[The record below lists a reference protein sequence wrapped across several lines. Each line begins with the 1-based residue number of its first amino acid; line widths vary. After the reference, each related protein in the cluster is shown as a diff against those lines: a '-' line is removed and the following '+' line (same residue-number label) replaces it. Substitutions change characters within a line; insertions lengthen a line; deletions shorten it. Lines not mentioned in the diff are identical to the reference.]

1 MDNFES
7 DVSFQSAP
15 SADLRKYIWL
25 LWRWSWLIALCAL
38 LAGVGAYVFSRL
50 QTPVFQANTTILVNE
65 ATSAQSNNYSAIYL
79 TYSQLTNTYAAM
91 LTKQPLLDKVRLRL
105 GLTETSAEFSVKVNP
120 VRDTQLLQLVV
131 ESTDPYLAASV
142 ANELVSVFTDEIKNL
157 QEFKFLASKENLQ
170 TQLTYLETQIEENSK
185 SLDAI
190 IQANINQIQQQ
201 NAGQQADLIPTQA
214 LEERAR
220 QINQPEIDQLETRLT
235 QYRQIYASVL
245 ASYEQIR
252 LAEAQATTSF
262 IQVEPAVPSTA
273 AIRPQVTRNTLLA
286 TIVGLMLAV
295 GGIFAIEFLDDT
307 IRDPDT
313 VTAMTGLPVLATIS
327 HHDQPG
333 NEPITQ
339 GNPRSP
345 ISESFR
351 SLRTNVKY
359 ASVDHPIRRLLV
371 TSPTPEE
378 GKTTVTSN
386 LAVVLAQGGSS
397 VVLIDADLRRSRI
410 HKMFGLE
417 NKNGIT
423 NLFVQ
428 PNLYFEGITQAV
440 KTENLRILSSGGTPP
455 NPSELLGSKKMNEI
469 LEGLAETADLI
480 ILDTPP
486 VLTVTDAVALSSAVD
501 GVLVVAKIGVT
512 KQAALLKAIEQ
523 LRQVNANIMG
533 IVINDVNPKSSRY
546 YYYYKNYYYDHYSD
560 YYADSPDGKNNPKN
574 RGGDHRSNGKGQT
587 TALPL
592 RTEARK

>member
-1 MDNFES
+1 MENFDSETTL
-7 DVSFQSAP
+7 QAAP
-15 SADLRKYIWL
+15 SADLRKYLWL

-50 QTPVFQANTTILVNE
+50 QTPIYQASTTILVNE
-65 ATSAQSNNYSAIYL
+65 APSAQANNYSAIYL

-91 LTKQPLLDKVRLRL
+91 LTKQPLLDKVKQRL
-105 GLTETSAEFSVKVNP
+105 GLVESSAQFSVKVNP

-142 ANELVSVFTDEIKNL
+142 ANELVLVFTDEIKSL
-157 QEFKFLASKENLQ
+157 QESKFLSSKENLQ
-170 TQLTYLETQIEENSK
+170 NQLTYLEKQIQDNST
-185 SLDAI
+185 SLDAL
-190 IQANINQIQQQ
+190 IQANIKTIQQQ
-201 NAGQQADLIPTQA
+201 TQSQQIEPVPTQT
-214 LEERAR
+214 LEEQAR
-220 QINQPEIDQLETRLT
+220 QMNQPEINQIETRLT

-245 ASYEQIR
+245 ASFEQIR

-273 AIRPQVTRNTLLA
+273 AIRPQVLRNTLLA
-286 TIVGLMLAV
+286 VIVGLMIAV

-313 VTAMTGLPVLATIS
+313 VTALTGLPVLATIS
-327 HHDQPG
+327 HHDPIA

-339 GNPRSP
+339 SNPRSP

-359 ASVDHPIRRLLV
+359 ASVDHPIRRLLI
-371 TSPTPEE
+371 TSPTPED
-378 GKTTVTSN
+378 GKTTVSSN

-410 HKMFGLE
+410 HKAFGLE
-417 NKNGIT
+417 NKTGIT

-428 PNLYFEGITQAV
+428 PSLYLDGASQPV
-440 KTENLRILSSGGTPP
+440 KTENLRIMTSGGTPP

-469 LEGLAETADLI
+469 LKGLEETTDII

-486 VLTVTDAVALSSAVD
+486 VLTVTDAVALSSSVD
-501 GVLVVAKIGVT
+501 GVLVVAKIGNT
-512 KQAALLKAIEQ
+512 KQAALVKAIEQ

-533 IVINDVNPKSSRY
+533 VVINDINLRSSRY
-546 YYYYKNYYYDHYSD
+546 YYYYRNYYYDHYSE
-560 YYADSPDGKNNPKN
+560 YYSDTPDGKNN
-574 RGGDHRSNGKGQT
+574 GGKKTSAKQRSNGKGET
-587 TALPL
+587 PVIPITGP
-592 RTEARK
+592 RR